1 MTGTKSI
8 QRIDGRQLLLGYL
21 AKFQAFPSQQAPHRE
36 PLTPEGDAGEAFSRP
51 CTHTEAGPW
60 TLCDLVLNGA
70 LHLEDH
76 VKQLQEVRVAYRE
89 SRAKQA
95 VG

>member
-1 MTGTKSI
+1 
-8 QRIDGRQLLLGYL
+8 
-21 AKFQAFPSQQAPHRE
+21 
-36 PLTPEGDAGEAFSRP
+36 
-51 CTHTEAGPW
+51 
-60 TLCDLVLNGA
+60 VLNGA